1 MPEAEIRRLPVWG
14 KAIRLCHWGLALSVL
29 ALLFSGWLIRWAP
42 ERAPSMEEIHFVSAA
57 VTIAVLLVRLWLLFA
72 GKGTATLNNLLPSRH
87 SLGQAWAVLRSYLTL
102 GKIRLPRWYAHN
114 PLWAPLYLLLFLV
127 LLIQAG
133 SGLLLLNQI
142 TLLGDLS
149 MRQVHVNGYYLIMG
163 FTLLHILASF
173 FHDAKGE
180 GSDIS
185 AMVNGQRIFIIESP
199 TASSPQADNVVVSL
213 DTAKFRK
220 SEKP

>member
-1 MPEAEIRRLPVWG
+1 MPETEIRRLPVWG
-14 KAIRLCHWGLALSVL
+14 KTLRLCHWGLALSVL
-29 ALLFSGWLIRWAP
+29 VLLFSGWLIRWVP
-42 ERAPSMEEIHFVSAA
+42 ERTDSLDEVHFLAA
-57 VTIAVLLVRLWLLFA
+57 ALAIATLLIRLWLLFA
-72 GKGTATLNNLLPSRH
+72 GKGTSTLSHLLPNRH

-102 GKIRLPRWYAHN
+102 GKIRLPKWYAHN

-142 TLLGDLS
+142 TLLGELS
-149 MRQVHVNGYYLIMG
+149 LRQVHANGYYLIAG

-173 FHDAKGE
+173 FHDAGGD

-185 AMVNGQRIFIIESP
+185 AMISGQRVFIIEN
-199 TASSPQADNVVVSL
+199 SSGSTPPADNMVVSL
-213 DTAKFRK
+213 NPAKFRK
-220 SEKP
+220 SGTP